1 MTGLLLA
8 LLQISAFPPRSTP
21 SHIPHGPPATTAPAT
36 AIPNDNRVAGG
47 RVANGVYTL
56 NLETRE
62 ALWYPEGEG
71 GPSILIAA
79 FGEAGGPARA
89 PGPMIRVPAGTEMRI
104 TVHNTLATPMRSL
117 GLTARLG
124 GGIH

>member
-1 MTGLLLA
+1 MPGLLLA

-21 SHIPHGPPATTAPAT
+21 SHIHHCRPATAAPAT

-47 RVANGVYTL
+47 RLANGVYTL

-62 ALWYPEGEG
+62 ALWYPEGKD

-89 PGPMIRVPAGTEMRI
+89 PGPMVRVPAGTEMRI
-104 TVHNTLATPMRSL
+104 TLHNNHPTPMRSL